1 MKKIEYVTP
10 EVEILELKYTQALL
24 NASGSDDD
32 DQEAPGTGGAEGL

>member
-24 NASGSDDD
+24 NASD
-32 DQEAPGTGGAEGL
+32 EETPGTGDAEGID